1 MPVAVIRCAHGG
13 RAPAAERGPD
23 PARLRISDSER
34 HQVAEI
40 LREAAG
46 EGRLDIDELDQRLEA
61 TYAARTYAD
70 LVPITLDLPATRT
83 SGRSPG
89 RAAASP
95 DVVPGADRESHFA
108 ILSGLSR
115 KGVWVVPEQ
124 MTILAMM
131 GGAELDLRRAK
142 FAAPEVVITI
152 NAFMGGAQVIVGP
165 PHPGADGGHRDH
177 GRLLRARPAW
187 STPASTRTHRS
198 CASRAFA
205 IWGGVSVE
213 RKHL

>member
-1 MPVAVIRCAHGG
+1 MAGELQQPSGG
-13 RAPAAERGPD
+13 TD
-23 PARLRISDSER
+23 PTRLRISDSER

-70 LVPITLDLPATRT
+70 LVPITLDLPAHPHQR
-83 SGRSPG
+83 P
-89 RAAASP
+89 AARP
-95 DVVPGADRESHFA
+95 RRRRRRVVPGPAHESHFA

-115 KGVWVVPEQ
+115 KGVWVVPQQ
-124 MTILAMM
+124 MTILALM
-131 GGAELDLRRAK
+131 GGAELDLRQAK

-152 NAFMGGAQVIVGP
+152 NAFMGGAQVIVDP
-165 PHPGADGGHRDH
+165 PPGCRWRAPGSWAATP
-177 GRLLRARPAW
+177 ARPDCRRHLDE
-187 STPASTRTHRS
+187 SSPVVRIKG
-198 CASRAFA
+198 FA

>member
-1 MPVAVIRCAHGG
+1 MAGELQHPSGG
-13 RAPAAERGPD
+13 TD
-23 PARLRISDSER
+23 PARLRISDTER

-46 EGRLDIDELDQRLEA
+46 EGRLDMDELEQRLEA

-70 LVPITLDLPATRT
+70 LVPITLDLPAHPHQRAVV
-83 SGRSPG
+83 RP
-89 RAAASP
+89 AAASP
-95 DVVPGADRESHFA
+95 DVVPGPDKESHFA

-115 KGVWVVPEQ
+115 KGVWVVPKQ
-124 MTILAMM
+124 MTILTLM

-165 PHPGADGGHRDH
+165 
-177 GRLLRARPAW
+177 
-187 STPASTRTHRS
+187 STRVQMEGTGIMGGYSGPSGLVDATLDESSPVVRIKGV
-198 CASRAFA
+198 A

>member
-1 MPVAVIRCAHGG
+1 MAGELQHPGAGN
-13 RAPAAERGPD
+13 D
-23 PARLRISDSER
+23 PTQLRISDSER

-46 EGRLDIDELDQRLEA
+46 EGRLDLDELDQRLEA

-70 LVPITLDLPATRT
+70 LVPITLDLPAHPHQR
-83 SGRSPG
+83 P
-89 RAAASP
+89 APAKQPAASP
-95 DVVPGADRESHFA
+95 AVVPGPARESHFA

-115 KGVWVVPEQ
+115 KGIWVVPQQ
-124 MTILAMM
+124 MTIMAMM
-131 GGAELDLRRAK
+131 GGAELDLRQAR

-165 PHPGADGGHRDH
+165 NVRVQMEGTGIMGGHAGPSGLVEADLDDSSPTVRIK
-177 GRLLRARPAW
+177 G
-187 STPASTRTHRS
+187 
-198 CASRAFA
+198 FA

>member
-1 MPVAVIRCAHGG
+1 MAGELQQPSGG
-13 RAPAAERGPD
+13 TD
-23 PARLRISDSER
+23 PTRLRISDSER

-46 EGRLDIDELDQRLEA
+46 EGRLDMDELDQRLEA

-70 LVPITLDLPATRT
+70 LVPITLDLPAHPNQR
-83 SGRSPG
+83 PVVKP
-89 RAAASP
+89 AAASP
-95 DVVPGADRESHFA
+95 DVVPGPDQESHFA

-115 KGVWVVPEQ
+115 KGVWVVPKQ
-124 MTILAMM
+124 MTILALM
-131 GGAELDLRRAK
+131 GGVELDLRRAK

-165 PHPGADGGHRDH
+165 
-177 GRLLRARPAW
+177 
-187 STPASTRTHRS
+187 STRVQMEGTGIMGGYSGPSGLVDATLDENSPVVRIKG
-198 CASRAFA
+198 FA